1 MDRLVHILGQLVFLD
16 CVVALVELVVVD
28 ASVHVIEVV
37 LQLVVLADSGFLEG
51 LAVRVDLLHEVV
63 SVSVHR
69 RGVALRPVVR
79 VSREVQVLH
88 SELLHHLRMRVS
100 EHFRALVEE
109 LVPLHADLYEHLPR
123 VVVFFHILLRALQ
136 LLPHRLHLVF
146 GVREERV
153 QAFEQAHQLEN
164 GVALDVGLTLDA
176 LDFLDH
182 RGFLLVEEVLVFFDV
197 RVVVG
202 ELGFLQNV
210 SFIVYD
216 DDLVVF
222 DVFAI
227 VELFGLGVENALVFL
242 ALGELGLPLR
252 LR

>member
-1 MDRLVHILGQLVFLD
+1 
-16 CVVALVELVVVD
+16 
-28 ASVHVIEVV
+28 
-37 LQLVVLADSGFLEG
+37 
-51 LAVRVDLLHEVV
+51 
-63 SVSVHR
+63 
-69 RGVALRPVVR
+69 
-79 VSREVQVLH
+79 
-88 SELLHHLRMRVS
+88 
-100 EHFRALVEE
+100 
-109 LVPLHADLYEHLPR
+109 
-123 VVVFFHILLRALQ
+123 
-136 LLPHRLHLVF
+136 
-146 GVREERV
+146 
-153 QAFEQAHQLEN
+153 
-164 GVALDVGLTLDA
+164 

-242 ALGELGLPLR
+242 ALGELRLPLR